1 MKLFVRWMLEQT
13 RVVQN
18 LCLVIIHVDSA
29 LESCG
34 DEVRWICEPWTQY
47 YHAVRKQQ
55 MLSCY
60 GYTLVPTNP
69 DFLLWIYDKAR
80 TGDFLLA
87 LILSVSSLE
96 RNYFMHF
103 CSNPSCH
110 CLCSHL
116 FISRYQVVF
125 FQILLTWTLG
135 LLSKLEVWWSPR
147 HLSTEPNVFG
157 LRAKLFGW
165 LLVLDEVW
173 SQWALSTKQHW
184 KLVWLGSIFRDSNRI
199 LSPSVILD

>member
-1 MKLFVRWMLEQT
+1 MQLGSNKHSPVMDTLWYPPTLTSCFGFMMKLP
-13 RVVQN
+13 RVTFS
-18 LCLVIIHVDSA
+18 L
-29 LESCG
+29 
-34 DEVRWICEPWTQY
+34 P
-47 YHAVRKQQ
+47 
-55 MLSCY
+55 
-60 GYTLVPTNP
+60 
-69 DFLLWIYDKAR
+69 F
-80 TGDFLLA
+80 
-87 LILSVSSLE
+87 LSVSSLE

-103 CSNPSCH
+103 CSNPFCH
-110 CLCSHL
+110 CHCSHL

-125 FQILLTWTLG
+125 FQIPLTWTLG
-135 LLSKLEVWWSPR
+135 LLSKLEVWWSPW